1 MASIEEEMAAAVAA
15 QKARSEQL
23 KQSVQELQQVGRQGE
38 QAGQRAR
45 QLGLGLVAAVALV
58 LTAILWSD
66 PRSRAASIALIPC
79 LLLGGLWSYYR
90 KR

>member
-1 MASIEEEMAAAVAA
+1 MASLEEEMAAAVAA

-23 KQSVQELQQVGRQGE
+23 KQSVEELQQVGRQGE
-38 QAGQRAR
+38 AAGRRAR
-45 QLGLGLVAAVALV
+45 QLGLGLVAVLALV

-79 LLLGGLWSYYR
+79 LLLGGLWSYHR

>member
-15 QKARSEQL
+15 QKARSKQF
-23 KQSVQELQQVGRQGE
+23 KQSVEELQQVGRQGE
-38 QAGQRAR
+38 QAGQRVR
-45 QLGLGLVAAVALV
+45 QLTLGLVATVGLL

-79 LLLGGLWSYYR
+79 LLLGGLWSYHR